1 MMSKLNDKKTIIMSG
16 LSNSCGVRK
25 RVRKIIT
32 HCQKN
37 VENDHNK
44 VHLPDLSVTC
54 LVSFGL
60 ESSSLYKRKD
70 KKTIK

>member
-1 MMSKLNDKKTIIMSG
+1 MSG

-44 VHLPDLSVTC
+44 VHLQDLSVPC
-54 LVSFGL
+54 LVSLGL

-70 KKTIK
+70 KKKTIK